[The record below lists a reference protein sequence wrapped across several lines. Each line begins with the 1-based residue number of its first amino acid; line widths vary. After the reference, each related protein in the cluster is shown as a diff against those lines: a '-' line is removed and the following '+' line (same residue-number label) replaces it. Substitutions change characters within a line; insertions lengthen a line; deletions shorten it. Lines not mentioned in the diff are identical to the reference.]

1 MEEFFH
7 KHIIKFTIIV
17 TLPLW
22 VAWAMADEIVGYT
35 EHGIPVTQKELEVRT
50 INFDRI
56 RTWEWNNKTNTL
68 RLEFSKNKKVD
79 VLFFNRCWD
88 MEYATGLQFR
98 SWADTRFVG
107 KGDSITPIS
116 WTNQRA
122 LYPCTIKSMTAV
134 LPEEVA
140 NND

>member
-68 RLEFSKNKKVD
+68 RLEFSKNKKVEKI
-79 VLFFNRCWD
+79 NN
-88 MEYATGLQFR
+88 
-98 SWADTRFVG
+98 
-107 KGDSITPIS
+107 SICAHESI
-116 WTNQRA
+116 
-122 LYPCTIKSMTAV
+122 
-134 LPEEVA
+134 
-140 NND
+140 